1 MEDPSDYLRNIT
13 CDEMPAT
20 SSVKYTDIRIDSSY
34 GDFFMGHSNGEITAI
49 TGIHHKQVSLMPIK
63 KNSDTRFTAADSY
76 FNMAKGGRVLS
87 LRFSPFDKNIF
98 AALSEDGSGAQQEG
112 VSLIVAR
119 YNSDNKDDYK
129 LLNQTAEVTDQLFAL
144 HPRKGCDILW
154 SHVVENV
161 IYTSAL
167 NEIAMCLVEGGE
179 INREFGAKF
188 ILSPNNMANVS
199 NFCLSYDG
207 RYLISVWIASGSNRK
222 NEIAI
227 FRTDYDAIDQS
238 DGNVEPI
245 LRFECGGGPGPKIA
259 SLLSGRIVLSRMDVG
274 KRLIELINWDA
285 EKKSHEILCTTETQG
300 SIPAKLVASKSGEY
314 FFSHGKGD
322 MVLNVYGI
330 DKDDQINCLGSS
342 SSASKPV
349 TGVLFFEETQVDV
362 NSFEMIRLM
371 VSHQY
376 GTKSKLSLH
385 RFFLPRRG
393 DPKKFNCYFSIPY
406 REPSATFMDWTKAG
420 MTPIQIKTAHRLEQS
435 DLISDMA
442 GSSKKAKKT
451 TFSFKSNHITSTQP
465 KEQPKPASNVVDSEA
480 YQKLLDEPVR
490 VTRPSARGSTE
501 LKQLKEK
508 VADLENRL
516 VYLEKV
522 VKQKDN
528 ETTKELLESDVDSY
542 GSSG

>member
-34 GDFFMGHSNGEITAI
+34 GDFFMGHSNGEITAV

-63 KNSDTRFTAADSY
+63 KNSDTRFTPADPY
-76 FNMAKGGRVLS
+76 FNMAKGGKVLS

-98 AALSEDGSGAQQEG
+98 AALSEDGSGAEQEG

-119 YNSDNKDDYK
+119 YNSDDKDDFK
-129 LLNQTAEVTDQLFAL
+129 TLNQTAEVTDQLFGL

-154 SHVVENV
+154 SHVVENI
-161 IYTSAL
+161 IYTSAM
-167 NEIAMCLVEGGE
+167 NEIAMCLVDGGE

-188 ILSPNNMANVS
+188 ILSEDNMANIS

-207 RYLISVWIASGSNRK
+207 RYLISVWIASSSNRK

-227 FRTDYDAIDQS
+227 FRTDYDAINQS
-238 DGNVEPI
+238 GGNVEPI
-245 LRFECGGGPGPKIA
+245 LRFECGGGPAPKIT

-285 EKKSHEILCTTETQG
+285 EKKTHEILCATETQG
-300 SIPAKLVASKSGEY
+300 SIPAKLLASKSGEY

-322 MVLNVYGI
+322 MSLNVYGI

-342 SSASKPV
+342 ANAIKPV
-349 TGVLFFEETQVDV
+349 TGVFFFQETQVDV

-376 GTKSKLSLH
+376 GSKSKLSMH

-393 DPKKFNCYFSIPY
+393 DPKKFNCFFSIPY
-406 REPSATFMDWTKAG
+406 REPSATFMDWTNAG
-420 MTPIQIKTAHRLEQS
+420 KNPIEIKTAHRLEQS
-435 DLISDMA
+435 DLINDMA
-442 GSSKKAKKT
+442 GSSKKKKNT
-451 TFSFKSNHITSTQP
+451 TFSFKSTNITHTQT
-465 KEQPKPASNVVDSEA
+465 KEEPKPAPNVVNNED
-480 YQKLLDEPVR
+480 YKKLMEQPVH
-490 VTRPSARGSTE
+490 VARPSARGSTE
-501 LKQLKEK
+501 VKLLKEK
-508 VADLENRL
+508 MADLENRI

-522 VKQKDN
+522 VKQKDK
-528 ETTKELLESDVDSY
+528 ETTQDLIKSDGDS
-542 GSSG
+542 SSGSK